1 MEWGLGMGTEE
12 KERKVEGDGAAEYI
26 HEDEK
31 DLKIS
36 SRLLLPV
43 ESVHTIGPLISRY
56 GDCFSN

>member
-1 MEWGLGMGTEE
+1 MEGE
-12 KERKVEGDGAAEYI
+12 GAAEYI

-43 ESVHTIGPLISRY
+43 ESVHTIGSLFSRY
-56 GDCFSN
+56 SGCFSN

>member
-1 MEWGLGMGTEE
+1 MGTEE

-43 ESVHTIGPLISRY
+43 ESVHTISPLIS
-56 GDCFSN
+56 